1 MASDTVYEEHRAEK
15 RSRQDDLVDRISN
28 LPDEILVNILSLL
41 SFSEAL
47 GTSVLSSRWIHLWKS
62 AVTELDFEGFKLLEE
77 KPVLWP
83 IEPVEYEW
91 TFLVEV
97 PNTPP
102 KKSPIVVKKKLMYMN
117 SVNRVLRQ
125 INVLKIKKF
134 RVSFNLNRENNSE
147 GDIDR
152 WIEFAM
158 SKRVEYLELSLGV
171 MGFFDGPP
179 GGYSLSQGCYDYIK
193 TPAGLSNIKHLRSLH
208 LSYVDIEE
216 ENIEYLIMNCP
227 LLEDLAV
234 DNAKSLHNLRIEGS
248 PSSSS
253 PLALKY
259 LEVRPYYSELLSMEI
274 DHAPNLTRLVYRGQ
288 WMESRVLNCES
299 LVDVDISLT
308 DHYEASGV
316 VFNCLAAY
324 IGQLESLSMV
334 IDHSD
339 LPFRHLAE
347 LASLA
352 SLEQLKIHIVGAKSD
367 YSILGLVP
375 LINACPRLHT
385 LRVELSVVYNP
396 DASDDND
403 EEIEAVEKVCRE
415 SIKVVEIIDFN
426 GYDLEYEFVEYVLE
440 YFTGLER
447 IVIEREV
454 WKSKCLQLRPEAME
468 IYQMNLENTEKCAL
482 ELKSLAPPGVEFVII

>member
-1 MASDTVYEEHRAEK
+1 
-15 RSRQDDLVDRISN
+15 
-28 LPDEILVNILSLL
+28 
-41 SFSEAL
+41 
-47 GTSVLSSRWIHLWKS
+47 
-62 AVTELDFEGFKLLEE
+62 
-77 KPVLWP
+77 
-83 IEPVEYEW
+83 
-91 TFLVEV
+91 
-97 PNTPP
+97 
-102 KKSPIVVKKKLMYMN
+102 MYMN

-179 GGYSLSQGCYDYIK
+179 GGYSLSQGS
-193 TPAGLSNIKHLRSLH
+193 GLSNIKHLRSLH

-259 LEVRPYYSELLSMEI
+259 LELLSMEI

-334 IDHSD
+334 IDHVS
-339 LPFRHLAE
+339 PA
-347 LASLA
+347 
-352 SLEQLKIHIVGAKSD
+352 
-367 YSILGLVP
+367 
-375 LINACPRLHT
+375 
-385 LRVELSVVYNP
+385 
-396 DASDDND
+396 
-403 EEIEAVEKVCRE
+403 
-415 SIKVVEIIDFN
+415 
-426 GYDLEYEFVEYVLE
+426 
-440 YFTGLER
+440 
-447 IVIEREV
+447 
-454 WKSKCLQLRPEAME
+454 
-468 IYQMNLENTEKCAL
+468 
-482 ELKSLAPPGVEFVII
+482 

>member
-1 MASDTVYEEHRAEK
+1 
-15 RSRQDDLVDRISN
+15 VDRISN

-83 IEPVEYEW
+83 I
-91 TFLVEV
+91 
-97 PNTPP
+97 
-102 KKSPIVVKKKLMYMN
+102 KSPIVVKKKLMYMN

-334 IDHSD
+334 IDHVS
-339 LPFRHLAE
+339 PA
-347 LASLA
+347 
-352 SLEQLKIHIVGAKSD
+352 
-367 YSILGLVP
+367 
-375 LINACPRLHT
+375 
-385 LRVELSVVYNP
+385 
-396 DASDDND
+396 
-403 EEIEAVEKVCRE
+403 
-415 SIKVVEIIDFN
+415 
-426 GYDLEYEFVEYVLE
+426 
-440 YFTGLER
+440 
-447 IVIEREV
+447 
-454 WKSKCLQLRPEAME
+454 
-468 IYQMNLENTEKCAL
+468 
-482 ELKSLAPPGVEFVII
+482 